1 MYYICGMRKV
11 IKSIEFGEFYDSSPQ
26 KVREKIDY
34 AIFIVEN
41 FSVLNAKFVKKLHG
55 TEFYELRISIG
66 NEYRIM
72 IFSIDN
78 ENIIEATQVY
88 FLNGFLKKSTKDY
101 TKQLLIAERILERTK

>member
-41 FSVLNAKFVKKLHG
+41 FSVLNAKFVKNCM
-55 TEFYELRISIG
+55 EQSFMNFAYQSEMNIG
-66 NEYRIM
+66 
-72 IFSIDN
+72 
-78 ENIIEATQVY
+78 
-88 FLNGFLKKSTKDY
+88 
-101 TKQLLIAERILERTK
+101 